1 MFLVYVLTTRVKYE
15 EIEHCSALSGTDCKI
30 VFQSVQI
37 KHQELS
43 ALLQEMDL
51 NCMFNQQGFFFVHWP
66 LLPDKTERSLMNC
79 ASGGWQVVLNIKL
92 VGK

>member
-1 MFLVYVLTTRVKYE
+1 MAQ
-15 EIEHCSALSGTDCKI
+15 IA
-30 VFQSVQI
+30 FQSVQI

-51 NCMFNQQGFFFVHWP
+51 NCMFNQKGFFCWVFFLHRP
-66 LLPDKTERSLMNC
+66 LQPDKTEQPVMNC